1 MVNKKQINQK
11 PKGDIFPKNLFGKEK
26 NKTEEKPSII
36 NEEKNDENNKIP
48 SKIKSTNQIV
58 TKRKLGEH
66 PEYGEFEPLVFLSY
80 TGFEPKNITQSDK
93 QSLGILRSK
102 TSDFKFWS
110 YGIDEG
116 MFSHYYNFFGRNELK
131 NLDIQKAA
139 NILIPYIKDA
149 MVEEAINKYY
159 ENDYHAQ
166 RVFNGRFEHLSFDYA
181 NLCDGKGKSLFSR
194 AIEIGD
200 VSFVKLLLSK
210 GAEVTKEDIQNLTS
224 NPNFKDKLDKIKPL
238 LISAMI

>member
-1 MVNKKQINQK
+1 MVNKKQIIKN
-11 PKGDIFPKNLFGKEK
+11 KGDIFPKNLFGKEK
-26 NKTEEKPSII
+26 IKTEENHQLLMK
-36 NEEKNDENNKIP
+36 KNDENNKIP

-210 GAEVTKEDIQNLTS
+210 GAEVTKRHSNLTS
-224 NPNFKDKLDKIKPL
+224 NPNLKIN
-238 LISAMI
+238 